1 MKKIRKGMI
10 LLCLS
15 LLLSGWRTEAEPVV
29 RAEESEGKDTMEL
42 TAVSAVLM
50 EGSTGQVLYAREA
63 EKEMSPASITKI
75 MTLLLIMEALDEGRI
90 EKNQMVTVSEHA
102 AGKGGSQVYLEP
114 GETQTVQDMIKCI
127 SIASANDA
135 ATAMAEH
142 IDGSEESFV
151 ERMNARAK
159 ELGMKHTNFVN
170 CTGLDASG
178 HYSSALDVAIM
189 SRKLITGFPEISEYS
204 TTWMDTIIHKTR
216 RGESEFGLTNTNK
229 LVRTYEGITGLKTGS
244 TNEAK
249 YCLSATAR
257 RNECDMIAVVMGC
270 PSPKDRFEEAAR
282 LLNYGFAHC
291 KIYQHE
297 LSSNEILPIPVK
309 RGVQNQV
316 TGVQSETFRHL
327 FLHGEN
333 PEDVQ
338 YELEYPEYLEAPIEE
353 GDPLAVIH
361 YRLGEEE
368 IGRVPICAAE
378 SVLKAGYGH
387 YLRKMI
393 ELFLW
398 NRDGK
403 SVVAGID

>member
-15 LLLSGWRTEAEPVV
+15 LLLNGWGPIGEISVG
-29 RAEESEGKDTMEL
+29 AEETETKNTMDL

-50 EGSTGQVLYAREA
+50 EGSTGQILYARE
-63 EKEMSPASITKI
+63 ENKEMPPASITKI
-75 MTLLLIMEALDEGRI
+75 MTLLLIMEALEEGRI
-90 EKNQMVTVSEHA
+90 KNDQLVTVSEHA

-159 ELGMKHTNFVN
+159 ELGMEHTNFVN
-170 CTGLDASG
+170 CTGLDAEG
-178 HYSSALDVAIM
+178 HYSSAGDVALM
-189 SRKLITGFPEISEYS
+189 SRALITNFPEISEYA

-244 TNEAK
+244 TDEAK

-282 LLNYGFAHC
+282 LLNYGFTHC
-291 KIYQHE
+291 KRYHHE
-297 LSSNEILPIPVK
+297 LSPDEILPVPVK
-309 RGVQNQV
+309 RGVQEWVN
-316 TGVQSETFRHL
+316 GVQSEPFQYL
-327 FLHGEN
+327 FLKGEN
-333 PEDVQ
+333 PEEVQ
-338 YELEYPEYLEAPIEE
+338 YEIIYPEYLEAPIQE
-353 GDPLAVIH
+353 GDPLAMIH

-368 IGRVPICAAE
+368 IGRVPICVAE
-378 SVLKAGYGH
+378 SVSKAGYSH
-387 YLRKMI
+387 YLRELIK
-393 ELFLW
+393 LFLW
-398 NRDGK
+398 K
-403 SVVAGID
+403 SDEKTMLAGID